1 MNNLTLQIRISIIL
15 VVFFVLGITT
25 MLVRASLVADDLIMT
40 EVKSIQSLLDS
51 MLNIAELGNDSPFN
65 TEAEPAFLSELV
77 ALENIRHIDIR
88 IQSPGID
95 YPQVNTPSR
104 NTINAPAW
112 FIALVYPD
120 EDVLI
125 RSFTQSNGDVI
136 SIFADP
142 GDEIEE
148 FWIQIQGRIIATIM
162 YLILMLVIVFAG
174 IQHWMRQLNSIMEV
188 LDNVEAGDFS
198 RRIPSFSLPELNKV
212 GDRINRLTASLGAHK
227 SENER
232 LTRKSIVVQEK
243 ERRHLAQELHDS
255 MGQSVSAIKAI
266 AVSIADR
273 SKESDTVSSN
283 SAKNIE
289 EIADSTYTSVRNM
302 MTSLRPS
309 VLDELGLNKAL
320 RQMTDDWN
328 VHHEDT
334 FCRLA
339 LEDDYATLHEDQQ
352 INLYIIIQEALTNIT
367 KYANAESV
375 SINISGNEI
384 VTLLIVDD
392 GIGFEEKEVTKN
404 MGLTGIRDR
413 VTLLQGDMQID
424 SKPGHGVSIQIEF
437 PRVNLFRRRASDGR

>member
-1 MNNLTLQIRISIIL
+1 
-15 VVFFVLGITT
+15 
-25 MLVRASLVADDLIMT
+25 
-40 EVKSIQSLLDS
+40 
-51 MLNIAELGNDSPFN
+51 
-65 TEAEPAFLSELV
+65 
-77 ALENIRHIDIR
+77 
-88 IQSPGID
+88 
-95 YPQVNTPSR
+95 
-104 NTINAPAW
+104 
-112 FIALVYPD
+112 
-120 EDVLI
+120 
-125 RSFTQSNGDVI
+125 
-136 SIFADP
+136 
-142 GDEIEE
+142 
-148 FWIQIQGRIIATIM
+148 
-162 YLILMLVIVFAG
+162 
-174 IQHWMRQLNSIMEV
+174 MRQLNSIMEV

-352 INLYIIIQEALTNIT
+352 INLYRIIQEALTNIT